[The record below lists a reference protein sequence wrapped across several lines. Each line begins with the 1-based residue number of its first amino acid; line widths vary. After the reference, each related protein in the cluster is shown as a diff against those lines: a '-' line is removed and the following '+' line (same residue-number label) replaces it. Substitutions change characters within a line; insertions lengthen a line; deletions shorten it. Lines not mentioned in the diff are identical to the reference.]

1 MIIKQEKLDKYYQEM
16 ASNWQVL
23 EIYFYIQKG
32 PIDPETGV
40 PRTKFLT
47 LSGITSPDF
56 STFDKE
62 NPRQQPFGFK
72 AREYLRNLIQGQKV
86 QKSIIYFLRSNSL
99 SNTKLRIQMIRLLVT
114 SNLMEK
120 MSH

>member
-1 MIIKQEKLDKYYQEM
+1 L
-16 ASNWQVL
+16 A
-23 EIYFYIQKG
+23 G

-40 PRTKFLT
+40 PRTKYLT

-62 NPRQQPFGFK
+62 NPRQAPLGFK

-86 QKSIIYFLRSNSL
+86 EFAIEHKIKDSNDKVVGHLKFNGEDVALEMLR
-99 SNTKLRIQMIRLLVT
+99 KGLVQVREG
-114 SNLMEK
+114 SKAHNV
-120 MSH
+120 S